1 MTETDNYVAGER
13 SSAQRLAALRA
24 GGDGWAPPPDG
35 ATQPETT
42 APIPIVARRSRWSAW
57 MLARRARSRWR
68 KVRLDPGRR
77 GALVLASIAG
87 VAAVISA
94 IGVLR
99 DQPVAQE
106 PPPLAAFTEAR
117 GTAESTPGVP
127 GDPVRSVSSTPST
140 EPVVVSVVG
149 KVRHPGLVSLPAG
162 SRVADAI
169 GKAGGALRGADLT
182 TVNLASR
189 VSDGEQIAVGV
200 PAVALSPSTPSTP
213 STGSSG
219 APGADA
225 PAHEAVS
232 AGRQLDLNQ
241 ATVAQLD
248 TLPGIGP
255 VTAQR
260 IVDWRTQHG
269 QFRSVGQ
276 LREVSGIG
284 DRRLGQLKTLVMVV
298 GGPAR

>member
-1 MTETDNYVAGER
+1 MLASVAG
-13 SSAQRLAALRA
+13 A
-24 GGDGWAPPPDG
+24 
-35 ATQPETT
+35 
-42 APIPIVARRSRWSAW
+42 
-57 MLARRARSRWR
+57 
-68 KVRLDPGRR
+68 
-77 GALVLASIAG
+77 
-87 VAAVISA
+87 AAVISA

-106 PPPLAAFTEAR
+106 APPLAGYTQADGTVAAAPDSR
-117 GTAESTPGVP
+117 GAPLP
-127 GDPVRSVSSTPST
+127 AVSSRTGPL
-140 EPVVVSVVG
+140 VISVVG
-149 KVRHPGLVSLPAG
+149 KVRHPGLVSVPEG

-182 TVNLASR
+182 TVNLARR

-200 PAVALSPSTPSTP
+200 PDLAPAPLAGPS
-213 STGSSG
+213 G
-219 APGADA
+219 PGAATRGPA
-225 PAHEAVS
+225 PD
-232 AGRQLDLNQ
+232 GGPLDLNQ

-248 TLPGIGP
+248 GLPGIGP

-276 LREVSGIG
+276 LREVQGIG
-284 DRRLGQLKTLVMVV
+284 DRRLGQLKSLVTVA